1 MATAM
6 ADTELMTNA
15 AEAALPMVS
24 HSSLAAGHLGRIEE
38 HPHWLAISR
47 LPVVLTARVP
57 LTGFKVRDLLRLEEG
72 QLIASQWETTEDIPV
87 KIGRVLLA
95 WSEFEVVEDTM
106 AMRLTRLA

>member
-1 MATAM
+1 MAE
-6 ADTELMTNA
+6 TELTTQA

-24 HSSLAAGHLGRIEE
+24 QSALAGGRMGRIEE
-38 HPHWLAISR
+38 HPHWLALSR

-57 LTGFKVRDLLRLEEG
+57 LAGFKVRDLLRLEQG

-87 KIGRVLLA
+87 RIGRVQLA